1 MILKFYSTAKCLRG
15 LPGAGAAR
23 PEGPGLAGV
32 DLDWEKEPRW
42 EEGGAPHSPPPQA
55 CVALRGREQE
65 MECVGGAGLRE
76 GPRYSGA
83 PNTGRLDGSA
93 RPPLLDALGVGVT

>member
-1 MILKFYSTAKCLRG
+1 M
-15 LPGAGAAR
+15 
-23 PEGPGLAGV
+23 
-32 DLDWEKEPRW
+32 
-42 EEGGAPHSPPPQA
+42 GGGRSPPSPPPHRPA
-55 CVALRGREQE
+55 SLCEAGSRRWSVW
-65 MECVGGAGLRE
+65 GGAGLRE